1 MKLKG
6 IEKGDQNFRHFT
18 FDDDDYIQKNGVY
31 YYRVNYGKNKLEGP
45 DAEDEIGFVPCAKVI
60 PLGGKGPRY
69 IPGQEKKASEPMQYM
84 PPNVTPS
91 APAAAPEVSQE
102 PKRRGRPPKVKTL
115 EGSNE
120 TIQVAPQEGTPK
132 FEYHVDSLKVESAE
146 KLKEILNSWGEL
158 GWELCW
164 VEHQSI
170 QLIGG
175 PTLYCIF
182 KRKRKEVE

>member
-1 MKLKG
+1 MVIKGLQKGDKKLRKFTFNDEEY
-6 IEKGDQNFRHFT
+6 IEK
-18 FDDDDYIQKNGVY
+18 NGKY
-31 YYRVNYGKNKLEGP
+31 YYKVNYGKNNLEGEY
-45 DAEDEIGFVPCAKVI
+45 AEDEIDYIEVTQVI
-60 PLGGKGPRY
+60 PLGGRKLKP
-69 IPGQEKKASEPMQYM
+69 IPELQKPEPVQVVNTEEK
-84 PPNVTPS
+84 
-91 APAAAPEVSQE
+91 
-102 PKRRGRPPKVKTL
+102 PKRGRPPKVKTL
-115 EGSNE
+115 EVSNQ
-120 TIQVAPQEGTPK
+120 TIPVAPQDGIPK

-182 KRKRKEVE
+182 KRRRG

>member
-45 DAEDEIGFVPCAKVI
+45 DAEDEIGFVSCTKVI

-91 APAAAPEVSQE
+91 APAPAAAPEVSQE
-102 PKRRGRPPKVKTL
+102 PKRRGRPPKVKIL

-132 FEYHVDSLKVESAE
+132 FEYYVSELTFTNSANLQE
-146 KLKEILNSWGEL
+146 LLNKLGEE
-158 GWELCW
+158 GWELCGFEGSRNMFAATHI
-164 VEHQSI
+164 VAV
-170 QLIGG
+170 
-175 PTLYCIF
+175 F
-182 KRKRKEVE
+182 KRKRG

>member
-1 MKLKG
+1 MEIRGLK
-6 IEKGDQNFRHFT
+6 KGSNDLRKFT
-18 FDDDDYIQKNGVY
+18 FNDEEYIQKDGKFY
-31 YYRVNYGKNKLEGP
+31 YKVNYGKNALEGEY
-45 DAEDEIGFVPCAKVI
+45 AEDEIGYVEVTQVI
-60 PLGGKGPRY
+60 PLGGKKPKP
-69 IPGQEKKASEPMQYM
+69 IPELQQATVA
-84 PPNVTPS
+84 VTPQVEQ
-91 APAAAPEVSQE
+91 PVEK
-102 PKRRGRPPKVKTL
+102 PKRGRPPKVNKL
-115 EGSNE
+115 EQSQE
-120 TIQVAPQEGTPK
+120 TVQVAPQEGTPK

-182 KRKRKEVE
+182 KRKRG